1 MKVEIDADD
10 LCWLKKRNKHLE
22 ADIANL
28 HRQLYAA
35 YACNVDYQVECDWKK
50 LKEER
55 DFWKEKCESACR
67 WYDAVL
73 AEARA
78 AHNHRMVSAET
89 RFNDWQTEASNIG
102 LNR

>member
-35 YACNVDYQVECDWKK
+35 HACNVDYQVECDWEK

-55 DFWKEKCESACR
+55 DWWRDKAYKRDYILSGIKSYADKLTFGQLYCE
-67 WYDAVL
+67 
-73 AEARA
+73 AE
-78 AHNHRMVSAET
+78 ELGY
-89 RFNDWQTEASNIG
+89 E
-102 LNR
+102 